1 MPPTVQ
7 DYINGLNSGKIL
19 GSKCKKCSE
28 LMIPLKP
35 VCSKC
40 GSFDV
45 EEFETTGKGVIRSFT
60 VIFVAPEKF
69 KDEVPYVVALIDLD
83 EGGSVMG
90 RLIGVDPNKP
100 EDIKVCTKVKFA
112 ALVEEGGEAIVAFR
126 INN

>member
-1 MPPTVQ
+1 MLTIQ
-7 DYINGLNSGKIL
+7 NYINGLKSDKIL
-19 GSKCKKCSE
+19 GSKCKKCSQ

-60 VIFVAPEKF
+60 VIYVAPEKF
-69 KDEVPYVVALIDLD
+69 KDKVPYVVALINLD
-83 EGGSVMG
+83 EGGTVMG

-100 EDIKVCTKVKFA
+100 EDIKVGTKVKFE
-112 ALVEEGGEAIVAFR
+112 ALVEESGEVIVAFR
-126 INN
+126 INS

>member
-1 MPPTVQ
+1 MLTIQ
-7 DYINGLNSGKIL
+7 SYLNGLKNGKIL
-19 GSKCKKCSE
+19 GSKCKKCSQ

-45 EEFETTGKGVIRSFT
+45 EEFEITGKGVIRSFT

-69 KDEVPYVVALIDLD
+69 KNEVPYVVALINLD
-83 EGGSVMG
+83 EGGTVMG

-100 EDIKVCTKVKFA
+100 EDIKVGTKVKFE
-112 ALVEEGGEAIVAFR
+112 ALVEECGEVIVAFR
-126 INN
+126 INS